1 MTLILHRAERTDALA
16 DGLAGLLADP
26 LADPFVQELVIVP
39 TRGVERWLAQSLS
52 HRLGVGPRGGD
63 GICAGVRFVAPRSLV
78 ALLTGRERDDPW
90 HPDRLVW
97 PLLAEI
103 DAHLGEPWCRT
114 LAHHLGHGQTDEL
127 GRHRAGRRYAVA
139 HRLAR
144 LFTSYAVQRP
154 TVLTAWSAG
163 EPTDGAG
170 HPLDDDLA
178 WQAQL
183 WRLLVERVG
192 EPPPA
197 QRHARTVAALRAGD
211 DPAPDAA
218 LPPRISFFGHTRM
231 PVTELELIEALAAHR
246 EVHLWLPQPSEVLWA
261 QLAPTVGQRVV
272 RRTDDTSAELVRHP
286 LLASLGRD
294 ARELQRALPRAHED
308 VSVQLTAPQPDT
320 VLGWLQH
327 DIRRNAVPDRQI
339 RAQRGVAAQDR
350 SVQVHA
356 CHGAARQ
363 VEVLREVLT
372 GMLQDDP
379 TLEPRDIL
387 VMCPD
392 IESYAPLVQA
402 AFGLGGGGET
412 GGTFGGHPAHGLRV
426 KLADRSL
433 ARTNPLF
440 EIASDL
446 VDFSA
451 GRLRASDLRAFLARE
466 PVRRRFRLDE
476 EDLERIATWIDA
488 AEIRWG
494 MDGEQ
499 RSLFGLQRLEQNT
512 WRFGLRRLLLGVAMR
527 PVGGASVGDVL
538 PVDGVES
545 AGVDLVGRFA
555 ELLDRVDAATTALR
569 SATSSADW
577 MSGLLDG
584 VTGVAEVSRE
594 NLWQQA
600 QFDRELESVRAMA
613 AQDTTLRVPDVR
625 ELLRAR
631 LEGRATRAN
640 FRTGTLTVCT
650 MMPMRSVPH
659 RVICLLGLD
668 DGVFP
673 RTSGI
678 DGDDVL
684 ARTPLTGERDARSE
698 DRQLLLDA
706 VLAATDRLVVTYTGA
721 GEHTGA
727 ERPPAAPLGE
737 LIDAVRRT
745 ASWPA
750 GRDVVV
756 RHPLQPFDARNLV
769 PGALDTPEPFS
780 FDRTALVGARAARHR
795 TARRSRLLTAPLA
808 PTARGDVSFAELARF
823 FEDPVKA
830 FVRDRLDVAL
840 PFDQDEAG
848 DAIPIELDGLQ
859 KWKIGD
865 RALTASLAGTG
876 PDEITRMER
885 LRGGIPPGALGDG
898 VLQATIEGVK
908 ALRGPIVEL
917 LQRETSSVDLDVRL
931 PGGRRLTGTVGDLR
945 GDVHL
950 LLTYSTLSAKQRL
963 QSWLALLALVA
974 GHPDRPWQGVAAGW
988 LRGGRNR
995 QAGYYLAGGL
1005 DQPTALRHLSDLVDV
1020 YDRGMCGPIPLPL
1033 KTSLAY
1039 AEKLRQR
1046 PNNERAAVAAA
1057 ERNWDSSGFG
1067 QQRFA
1072 GECETAAHC
1081 LVYGGAI
1088 PFAELH
1094 VERPEGDEAWNGG
1107 SSRLG
1112 QYALRVWGPLLEAQ
1126 GAQT

>member
-1 MTLILHRAERTDALA
+1 MILHRAERTDALA
-16 DGLAGLLADP
+16 DGLARLLSDP
-26 LADPFVQELVIVP
+26 LDDPFVQELVIVP

-90 HPDRLVW
+90 QPDRLVW

-103 DAHLGEPWCRT
+103 DAHLDEPWCRT
-114 LAHHLGHGQTDEL
+114 LAHHLGHGETDEL

-139 HRLAR
+139 HRVAR
-144 LFTSYAVQRP
+144 LFASYAVQRP

-163 EPTDGAG
+163 ELTDGTGAR
-170 HPLDDDLA
+170 LKDDLA

-192 EPPPA
+192 DPPPA

-246 EVHLWLPQPSEVLWA
+246 EVHLWLPQPSDVLWT
-261 QLAPTVGQRVV
+261 QLAAVLDQRVV
-272 RRTDDTSAELVRHP
+272 RRTDDASAELVHHP

-294 ARELQRALPRAHED
+294 ARELQRALPRGDED
-308 VSVQLTAPQPDT
+308 APLRSVAPEPSS

-327 DIRRNAVPDRQI
+327 DIHLNSLPDNEVRS
-339 RAQRGVAAQDR
+339 QRLVGAGDR

-379 TLEPRDIL
+379 TLEPRDML

-392 IESYAPLVQA
+392 IESYVPLIQA
-402 AFGLGGGGET
+402 AFGLSDGGDGGAAV
-412 GGTFGGHPAHGLRV
+412 GGHPAHRLRV

-451 GRLRASDLRAFLARE
+451 GRLRASDLRAFLGRE
-466 PVRRRFRLDE
+466 PVRRRFRFDE
-476 EDLERIATWIDA
+476 EDLERIATWIDD

-494 MDGEQ
+494 MDGAQ
-499 RSLFGLQRLEQNT
+499 RSLFGLQGLAQNT
-512 WRFGLRRLLLGVAMR
+512 WRFGLRRLLLGVTMSPA
-527 PVGGASVGDVL
+527 GGASVGDVL

-555 ELLDRVDAATTALR
+555 ELLDRVDAAMSALR
-569 SATSSADW
+569 DATSSADW

-584 VTGVAEVSRE
+584 VGGVSEVTRE

-600 QFDRELESVRAMA
+600 QFDRELESVRTMA
-613 AQDTTLRVPDVR
+613 AQDTTLRVADVR

-673 RTSGI
+673 RTSGV

-684 ARTPLTGERDARSE
+684 ARAPLTGERDARSE

-745 ASWPA
+745 ACWPED
-750 GRDVVV
+750 RDVVV

-769 PGALDTPEPFS
+769 PRELDTPEPFS

-795 TARRSRLLTAPLA
+795 VPRRSRVVTAPL
-808 PTARGDVSFAELARF
+808 PPLPRGDVSFADLARF

-840 PFDQDEAG
+840 PFDEDEPG

-865 RALTASLAGTG
+865 RALSASLVGTG
-876 PDEITRMER
+876 PDDITRMER
-885 LRGGIPPGALGDG
+885 LRGGIPPGTLGDE
-898 VLQATIEGVK
+898 VLQDTIKHVGM
-908 ALRGPIVEL
+908 LRAPIVEL
-917 LQRETSSVDLDVRL
+917 LRRETGSVDVDVQLLD
-931 PGGRRLTGTVGDLR
+931 GRRLTGTIGDLR

-950 LLTYSTLSAKQRL
+950 LLTYSALGAKQRL
-963 QSWLALLALVA
+963 QSWLALLALIA
-974 GHPDRPWQGVAAGW
+974 GHPGRPWQGAAAGW
-988 LRGGRNR
+988 LRGGKRR

-1005 DQPTALRHLSDLVDV
+1005 DQQTALRHLSDLVDV
-1020 YDRGMCGPIPLPL
+1020 YDRGMRGPIPLPL

-1039 AEKLRQR
+1039 ADRLRQR
-1046 PNNERAAVAAA
+1046 PGHETSAFFAAKQ
-1057 ERNWDSSGFG
+1057 EWEGRGYG
-1067 QQRFA
+1067 QEHFA
-1072 GECETAAHC
+1072 GEGEAAAPC
-1081 LVYGGAI
+1081 LVYGEAL
-1088 PFAELH
+1088 PLTELLA
-1094 VERPEGDEAWNGG
+1094 ERPEGDEAWNGA

-1112 QYALRVWGPLLEAQ
+1112 QYALRVWGPLLENQ

>member
-1 MTLILHRAERTDALA
+1 VTLILHRAERTDALA
-16 DGLAGLLADP
+16 DGLAQLLSDP

-52 HRLGVGPRGGD
+52 HRLGVGRRGGD

-90 HPDRLVW
+90 APDRLVW
-97 PLLAEI
+97 PLLAVI
-103 DAHLGEPWCRT
+103 DAHLDEPWCSV
-114 LAHHLGHGQTDEL
+114 LARHLGHGETDEL

-144 LFTSYAVQRP
+144 LFASYAVQRP

-163 EPTDGAG
+163 ESTDGAG
-170 HPLDDDLA
+170 GRLDSDLE

-183 WRLLVERVG
+183 WRLLVECVG
-192 EPPPA
+192 DPSPA
-197 QRHARTVAALRAGD
+197 QRHARTVAALRAGED
-211 DPAPDAA
+211 RAA
-218 LPPRISFFGHTRM
+218 GAGLPPRISFFGHTRM
-231 PVTELELIEALAAHR
+231 PVTELELIEALAAHH
-246 EVHLWLPQPSEVLWA
+246 EVHLWLPQPSAALWE
-261 QLAPTVGQRVV
+261 QLAPTLDQRIL
-272 RRTDDTSAELVRHP
+272 RRADDTSAALVRHP

-294 ARELQRALPRAHED
+294 ARELQRALPSAQEA
-308 VSVQLTAPQPDT
+308 VSLSPATSVPSA

-327 DIRRNAVPDRQI
+327 DIRRNTVPDNVI
-339 RAQRGVAAQDR
+339 RAGRAVAADDR

-392 IESYAPLVQA
+392 IESYVPLIRA
-402 AFGLGGGGET
+402 AFGLSDHEEAGAT
-412 GGTFGGHPAHGLRV
+412 VGGHPAHGLRV

-433 ARTNPLF
+433 ARSNPLF

-446 VDFSA
+446 VEFSA
-451 GRLRASDLRAFLARE
+451 GRLRASDLRAFLSRA
-466 PVRRRFRLDE
+466 PVRRRFRFDE
-476 EDLERIATWIDA
+476 EDLERIASWIED

-499 RSLFGLQRLEQNT
+499 RSRFGLRGLEQNT
-512 WRFGLRRLLLGVAMR
+512 VRFGLRRLLLGVAVS
-527 PVGGASVGDVL
+527 PAGGASVADVL

-545 AGVDLVGRFA
+545 AGVGLVGRFA
-555 ELLDRVDAATTALR
+555 ELLDRIDATLAALR
-569 SATSSADW
+569 DARTSTDW
-577 MSGLLDG
+577 MSGLLAG
-584 VTGVAEVSRE
+584 VTGLAEVTRE
-594 NLWQQA
+594 DLWQQA
-600 QFDRELESVRAMA
+600 QFERELESVRAMA
-613 AQDTTLRVPDVR
+613 TQDTPLRVADVR
-625 ELLRAR
+625 ELLSAR

-673 RTSGI
+673 RTSAV

-684 ARTPLTGERDARSE
+684 GRDPLTGERDTRSE

-745 ASWPA
+745 AAWPQ

-769 PGALDTPEPFS
+769 PGELDTPEPFS
-780 FDRTALVGARAARHR
+780 FDRTALVGARAAQDRVP
-795 TARRSRLLTAPLA
+795 RRSRLVAAPLA
-808 PTARGDVSFAELARF
+808 PLPRADVNFADLARF
-823 FEDPVKA
+823 FEDPIRA

-840 PFDQDEAG
+840 PFDAIGPG

-859 KWKIGD
+859 KWTIGD
-865 RALTASLAGTG
+865 RALRASLVGTG
-876 PDEITRMER
+876 PDEIMRMER
-885 LRGGIPPGALGDG
+885 LRGGIPPGALGDQ
-898 VLQATIEGVK
+898 VLQATIDGVT

-917 LQRETSSVDLDVRL
+917 LQRDTSSVDLDVQL
-931 PGGRRLTGTVGDLR
+931 LDGRRLTGTIGDLR

-950 LLTYSTLSAKQRL
+950 LLTYSTLGAKQRL
-963 QSWLALLALVA
+963 QSWLAVLALIA
-974 GHPDRPWQGVAAGW
+974 GHPDHPWQAAAAGW
-988 LRGGRNR
+988 LRGGKRR
-995 QAGYYLAGGL
+995 QAGYYLSGGL
-1005 DQPTALRHLSDLVDV
+1005 DPQTALRHLTDLVDV
-1020 YDRGMCGPIPLPL
+1020 YDHGMRSPIPLPL

-1039 AEKLRQR
+1039 ADKLRQR
-1046 PNNERAAVAAA
+1046 PGNERSAFFAAKK
-1057 ERNWDSSGFG
+1057 EWEGNGFG
-1067 QQRFA
+1067 QGHFP
-1072 GECETAAHC
+1072 GEGEAAAPC
-1081 LVYGGAI
+1081 LVYGEAL
-1088 PFAELH
+1088 PLTELLA
-1094 VERPEGDEAWNGG
+1094 ERPEPDEAWNG
-1107 SSRLG
+1107 STSRLG
-1112 QYALRVWGPLLEAQ
+1112 QYALRVWGPLLENQ
-1126 GAQT
+1126 GAH